1 MRKKITLIGA
11 GQIGGTLAHIIAI
24 KELGDVVL
32 FDVAAG
38 IAKGKALD
46 IAQSSPVD
54 GFNINLSGT
63 DNYDDT
69 KNSDVIII
77 TAGVP
82 RKPGMTRDD
91 LLGINL
97 KIIKQVA
104 EGIKKTSP
112 NAFVICITNPLDVI
126 VMALQKY
133 SGMPKNKIVGMAGIL
148 DSSRFIYFLSQE
160 LKTPVHKIKSFVLG
174 GHGDSMV
181 AMLEATMVDG
191 KKINDLIKEGKIS
204 KERLNQIID
213 RTKKGGAEI
222 VKYLE
227 KGSAFYAP
235 AAAGVE
241 MAESYLKDLKK
252 QLPCAVYLNGEY
264 GAKNLYAGV
273 PVIIGAGGV
282 EKIIELNLSNDE
294 KAKFDNSIKTV
305 SDLFEAAKK
314 MPSHPPEG
322 NADGDQ

>member
-11 GQIGGTLAHIIAI
+11 GQIGGTLAHLIAL
-24 KELGDVVL
+24 KGLADVVL

-46 IAQSSPVD
+46 IAQSSPVND
-54 GFNINLSGT
+54 FNVNLSGT
-63 DNYDDT
+63 DNYEDT

-82 RKPGMTRDD
+82 RKPGMSRDD

-133 SGMPKNKIVGMAGIL
+133 SGLAENKVIGMAGIL

-160 LKTPVHKIKSFVLG
+160 LKVPVSKIKSFVLG

-181 AMLEATMVDG
+181 AMLGSTEVEG
-191 KKINDLIKEGKIS
+191 KKINDLVKDGRIS
-204 KERLNQIID
+204 QEKLNQIVD

-235 AAAGVE
+235 AASGVE
-241 MAESYLKDLKK
+241 MAESYLRDLKK
-252 QLPCAVYLNGEY
+252 QLPCAVHLNGEY
-264 GAKNLYAGV
+264 GVNDLYAGV
-273 PVIIGAGGV
+273 PVIIGKNGV
-282 EKIIELNLSNDE
+282 EKIIELNLSENE
-294 KAKFDNSIKTV
+294 KNNFNKSIESVKE
-305 SDLFEAAKK
+305 LFKAAIKIDSK
-314 MPSHPPEG
+314 LG
-322 NADGDQ
+322 V

>member
-11 GQIGGTLAHIIAI
+11 GQIGGTLAHLIAL

-32 FDVAAG
+32 FDVASG

-46 IAQSSPVD
+46 IAQSSPVN

-63 DNYDDT
+63 DSYEDT

-133 SGMPKNKIVGMAGIL
+133 SGLPKNKIVGMAGIL

-160 LKTPVHKIKSFVLG
+160 LKVPVQKIKSFVLG

-181 AMLEATMVDG
+181 AMLGSTEVDG
-191 KKINDLIKEGKIS
+191 KKIKQLVKDGFIKQ
-204 KERLNQIID
+204 ERLDEIVN

-222 VKYLE
+222 IKYLE
-227 KGSAFYAP
+227 TGSAFYAP
-235 AAAGVE
+235 AASGVE

-252 QLPCAVYLNGEY
+252 QLPCAANLNGEY
-264 GAKNLYAGV
+264 GFKNIYAGV
-273 PVIIGAGGV
+273 PVIIGKNGV
-282 EKIIELNLSNDE
+282 ERIIELDLTEEE
-294 KAKFDNSIKTV
+294 KKNFKDSVKAV
-305 SDLFEAAKK
+305 EDLFLSAQKIDKSLAL
-314 MPSHPPEG
+314 
-322 NADGDQ
+322 